1 MNWKEIDTYAK
12 HWIKE
17 AGERIRASFGLELT
31 VETKSNANDLVTNM
45 DKATEEFFYEKINQQ
60 FPEHRILGE
69 EGVGEII
76 QDLKGIVW
84 IIDPID
90 GTINFVHQQR
100 NFAISIGIFE
110 DGVGKIGL
118 IYDVVHD
125 ELYHSFK
132 GGGAFM
138 NGIRLPDLKPVP
150 VKETILAINASWINS
165 NKLIPKEKLIKLVSD
180 VRGTRSTG
188 SAALELAYVAA
199 GRYDAYVTLRL
210 SPWDYAAGLLL
221 VQEVGGAVTDVYG
234 NDIDFLKKSSI
245 FASRPGLHEE
255 MIDTYFKNE

>member
-1 MNWKEIDTYAK
+1 MDWKRIDTYAK
-12 HWIKE
+12 VWIKE
-17 AGERIRASFGLELT
+17 AGQRIRDSFDLELT

-45 DKATEEFFYEKINQQ
+45 DKATEEYFHEKVSEK
-60 FPEHRILGE
+60 FPGHRILGE
-69 EGVGEII
+69 EGVGSDIN
-76 QDLKGIVW
+76 DLKGIVW

-125 ELYHSFK
+125 ELYHAFK
-132 GGGAFM
+132 GEGAYM
-138 NGIRLPDLKPVP
+138 NEVSLPSLKPVP
-150 VKETILAINASWINS
+150 VKETILAVNASWIHS
-165 NKLIPKEKLIKLVSD
+165 NRLVPKERLISLVSD

-210 SPWDYAAGLLL
+210 SPWDYAAGIILIE
-221 VQEVGGAVTDVYG
+221 EVGGEVTDVFG
-234 NDIDFLKKSSI
+234 GKIDFLSKTSV
-245 FASRPGLHEE
+245 FASKPGLHEE
-255 MIDTYFKNE
+255 IIDNYFTD

>member
-12 HWIKE
+12 QWIKE
-17 AGERIRASFGLELT
+17 AGKRIRDSFDLELT

-45 DKATEEFFYEKINQQ
+45 DRATEEFFYEKVNKQ
-60 FPEHRILGE
+60 FPDHRILGE
-69 EGVGEII
+69 EGIGSEIT
-76 QDLKGIVW
+76 DLKGVVW

-100 NFAISIGIFE
+100 NFAISIGIFA

-132 GGGAFM
+132 GEGAYM
-138 NGIRLPDLKPVP
+138 NEVKLPPLKPVP
-150 VKETILAINASWINS
+150 VKETILAINASWIHS
-165 NKLIPKEKLIKLVSD
+165 NKLVPKEKLISLVSD

-210 SPWDYAAGLLL
+210 SPWDYAAGILL
-221 VQEVGGAVTDVYG
+221 VEEVGGEVTDVFG
-234 NDIDFLKKSSI
+234 DKIDFLKKSSI
-245 FASRPGLHEE
+245 FASKPGLHQD
-255 MIDTYFKNE
+255 MIDTYFTKE